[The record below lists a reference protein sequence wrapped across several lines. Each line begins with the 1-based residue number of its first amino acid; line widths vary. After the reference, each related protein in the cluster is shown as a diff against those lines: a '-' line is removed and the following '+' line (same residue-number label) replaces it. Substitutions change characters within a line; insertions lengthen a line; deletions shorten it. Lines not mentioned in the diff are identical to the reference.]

1 MPILTLTMN
10 PCIDKSSS
18 IENVVAERKLRCEEP
33 VYEPGGGGVNVSRA
47 IHKLGG
53 TSTLIYLSG
62 GQMGRMLDMLLD
74 QEGIVCQ
81 RMPIQGMTRENLM
94 VYEKATGQQYRF
106 GMPGPMVVEEEWKQC
121 LGSISAVNPAPEYM
135 VASGSLPPGT
145 PDDFYGQVAR
155 LAKDRHIR
163 LILDTTGEPLR
174 IAVEEGLYMI
184 KPNFR
189 ELEALSDTK
198 IDQESCQVT
207 LAEQIIHKG
216 QSEALVV
223 SLGAAG
229 ALLVSKDGCE
239 RLRVPTV
246 PIKSKVGAGDSMV
259 GGMVLALD
267 RGEPL
272 LNAVRFGMAAGA
284 AAVMTPGTELCRRE
298 DTERLYAEMLSE
310 ESS

>member
-62 GQMGRMLDMLLD
+62 GQIGRMLDMLLD

-81 RMPIQGMTRENLM
+81 RMPIQGMTRENLIM
-94 VYEKATGQQYRF
+94 YEKATGQQYRF

-121 LGSISAVNPAPEYM
+121 LGSIRAVNPAPEYM

-155 LAKDRHIR
+155 LAKDRHIK

-198 IDQESCQVT
+198 IDQE
-207 LAEQIIHKG
+207 
-216 QSEALVV
+216 
-223 SLGAAG
+223 
-229 ALLVSKDGCE
+229 
-239 RLRVPTV
+239 
-246 PIKSKVGAGDSMV
+246 
-259 GGMVLALD
+259 
-267 RGEPL
+267 
-272 LNAVRFGMAAGA
+272 
-284 AAVMTPGTELCRRE
+284 
-298 DTERLYAEMLSE
+298 
-310 ESS
+310 